1 MEVRNFG
8 CLAFW
13 AVLAVRLA
21 EGIPTKLL
29 IYICRYL
36 LYHISYVS
44 FVSGTALVL
53 RRLTLVGDVFS
64 SMCTAAVRCW
74 LLGTVDCIV
83 VIRSRVRPTR
93 VRGRGATH
101 QGRGPRI
108 TLLRDRPSPRL
119 SQIHGTCMFINMGP
133 WVMVVLFGSYNSQF
147 VDIGLDCLSTR
158 YCRASHQ
165 WI

>member
-83 VIRSRVRPTR
+83 VIQPS
-93 VRGRGATH
+93 AAH
-101 QGRGPRI
+101 QGERSWSDPPGA
-108 TLLRDRPSPRL
+108 RPQNNL
-119 SQIHGTCMFINMGP
+119 AK
-133 WVMVVLFGSYNSQF
+133 GSSKAVTDTWHMY
-147 VDIGLDCLSTR
+147 V
-158 YCRASHQ
+158 H
-165 WI
+165 